1 MAFEA
6 KANSG
11 NKPGWV
17 KYVNPVFYGKGIG
30 KFFIRRG
37 KFIKES
43 GREFK
48 KVTWPDKER
57 VLKATGVVLSSVALI
72 TLFIWLVDSGFNQG
86 LNLFFKLIK

>member
-37 KFIKES
+37 IEKEFL
-43 GREFK
+43 RQ
-48 KVTWPDKER
+48 
-57 VLKATGVVLSSVALI
+57 VA
-72 TLFIWLVDSGFNQG
+72 
-86 LNLFFKLIK
+86 